1 MHGASCAARAAA
13 TTNAAAAGAA
23 TSAAETEEKI
33 VDFANA
39 GLYLSGIQTVF
50 TICCCALVSVLSCWI
65 VPAGV
70 GVSAVRTL
78 AICAATGAL
87 LMRTPLRVGRAHGVR
102 VVFSALQPAVPI
114 YLTSL
119 IVEQIVHTCTSET
132 EHSPS
137 WRRVVFHSMVAIMMV
152 SGLMRARAPLQETDV
167 QFLLTASA
175 LLVVAVMPP
184 PAVAFVGP
192 LCQAVTIWEAAERIV
207 RAFAFAL
214 VYCAHVYASTSSS
227 SLTNSETIIVVTRST
242 SASLWVMG
250 AHITWLPIAALQCGV
265 VIVARIKLEQNE
277 IQNKTTNCITY
288 RQVPDRHDDDA
299 SDDLEADLHDV
310 ADTPPMQPQPL
321 AGAPQP
327 QPPQPPLAAGFST
340 VARATDAS
348 SGGIDV
354 VAQQRELLAQ
364 PTAIQLSH
372 MQLQPQPHH
381 HHHHHPQLQL
391 QLQLGES
398 SSSGMPPQQSRAGA
412 PLLLPPAPAV
422 QNNNDTMMM
431 MSPADSM
438 GPMTF
443 REVGPGAS
451 DPAPTQQQQ
460 HAQLMLRPPPPL
472 QQQSTG
478 RTVAQP
484 QRAHSKEYLARIAA
498 EIPE

>member
-13 TTNAAAAGAA
+13 TTNAAAA
-23 TSAAETEEKI
+23 TSAETEEKI

-50 TICCCALVSVLSCWI
+50 TICCCAIVSVLSCWI

-119 IVEQIVHTCTSET
+119 VVEQIVHTCTSET

-192 LCQAVTIWEAAERIV
+192 LCQAVTIWEAAERVV

-227 SLTNSETIIVVTRST
+227 SSTNSETIIVVTRST

-265 VIVARIKLEQNE
+265 VIVARIKLEQNQS
-277 IQNKTTNCITY
+277 IQNKTTNCTY

-327 QPPQPPLAAGFST
+327 QPPQPQPQPPLAAGFST

-422 QNNNDTMMM
+422 AQNDSMTI
-431 MSPADSM
+431 PADSI
-438 GPMTF
+438 GPRTF

-451 DPAPTQQQQ
+451 DPASSAPTQQQQ

-478 RTVAQP
+478 RTIAQP